1 MGPRCGH
8 PGEERVGV
16 ARSNSLPP
24 PPPALSVGH
33 VAGLGDSRRAW
44 QELGLGRL
52 AESHQLITGNRP
64 HTAEDEKAQDKC
76 ET

>member
-1 MGPRCGH
+1 MQAGPRCGH

-16 ARSNSLPP
+16 ARCAPP
-24 PPPALSVGH
+24 SALSVGH

-52 AESHQLITGNRP
+52 AESPQLITGNRP